1 MTDRSR
7 APALV
12 LLLQVLLLPCGLRAQ
27 GSPDTKAPPTAPAS
41 QKPEPAPAAGAKL
54 AEWPALKETDKER
67 VFSLAGQ
74 FRKADPKLREEAKQ
88 QLIALGDSAMPLLLQ
103 QVSDSDKDESFNAHL
118 FCVFDEALKPTHAN
132 LMARESKK
140 PRFALR
146 RYLFLRM
153 CRFVD
158 PDLLPV
164 LKAGCKEKDEPTAYY
179 ASLGML
185 ALKEREAVP
194 AVIAYTKTRWKEVGA
209 ITAEVLPA
217 ARSVDAGNWVF
228 EAIAKAPAAD
238 QMAGLRLERYLAV
251 KEHYV
256 IMRTYLNASEHT
268 VKKEA
273 VNTMRVLH
281 GEAPIENLN
290 VFDAIQMAQAW
301 LKKI

>member
-1 MTDRSR
+1 MILARPL

-12 LLLQVLLLPCGLRAQ
+12 LLLQVLPLPCGIRAQ
-27 GSPDTKAPPTAPAS
+27 DPPDAKGSPNAPAS
-41 QKPEPAPAAGAKL
+41 QKPEPAPAATKL

-67 VFSLAGQ
+67 VLSLAGQ
-74 FRKADPKLREEAKQ
+74 FRKADPKLHEEAKQ
-88 QLIALGDSAMPLLLQ
+88 QLIALGDAAMPLLLQ
-103 QVSDSDKDESFNAHL
+103 QVSDKDEAFNALL
-118 FCVFDEALKPTHAN
+118 FSVFDEALKPAHAT

-140 PRFALR
+140 PRPDLR
-146 RYLFLRM
+146 RYLFMRM

-158 PDLLPV
+158 PELLPV
-164 LKAGCKEKDEPTAYY
+164 LKAACKDKDEPTAYY

-194 AVIAYTKTRWKEVGA
+194 AVIAYTKTRWKEIGA
-209 ITAEVLPA
+209 ITADVLPA
-217 ARSVDAGNWVF
+217 ARSMDAGNWVF

-251 KEHYV
+251 KEHFV
-256 IMRTYLNASEHT
+256 IMRTYLKASDHT

-290 VFDAIQMAQAW
+290 VFDAIQMAEAW

>member
-1 MTDRSR
+1 MTDRPLS
-7 APALV
+7 PVLV
-12 LLLQVLLLPCGLRAQ
+12 LLLCALPLPCEIRAQ
-27 GSPDTKAPPTAPAS
+27 GSEKPGT
-41 QKPEPAPAAGAKL
+41 QKPEPVPATATKL

-67 VFSLAGQ
+67 VLSLAGQ
-74 FRKADPKLREEAKQ
+74 FRKADPKLHEEARQ
-88 QLIALGDSAMPLLLQ
+88 QLIALGDGAMPLLLQ
-103 QVSDSDKDESFNAHL
+103 RVSDSDKDEAFNAHL
-118 FCVFDEALKPTHAN
+118 FSVFDETLKPAHAA

-140 PRFALR
+140 PRVALR

-153 CRFVD
+153 CRFAD

-164 LKAGCKEKDEPTAYY
+164 LKAACKDKDEPTGFY
-179 ASLGML
+179 ASLGLL

-209 ITAEVLPA
+209 ITAEVLPV
-217 ARSVDAGNWVF
+217 ARSMDAGTWIF
-228 EAIAKAPAAD
+228 EAIANAPAAD
-238 QMAGLRLERYLAV
+238 QMAGLRLVRYLAV
-251 KEHYV
+251 KEHYM
-256 IMRTYLNASEHT
+256 IMRTYLQATEHT